1 MSVSGYNKSCLR
13 SDCSFVL
20 VRLCLI
26 ALCAVLQT
34 GGLSNKQKQHRKRMP
49 LAATRAKAARSRQEK
64 KQQRKRSG
72 NQFRG
77 RKAWKWEPLVCN
89 SCSLVMAKILTLE
102 ITTLRQLI
110 FPWNMYYIYSKTHDY
125 EKARKKSSVPRAD
138 VSCASARG
146 HPGFA
151 LLRLTSHSFYIASLT
166 KKT

>member
-1 MSVSGYNKSCLR
+1 
-13 SDCSFVL
+13 
-20 VRLCLI
+20 
-26 ALCAVLQT
+26 
-34 GGLSNKQKQHRKRMP
+34 
-49 LAATRAKAARSRQEK
+49 
-64 KQQRKRSG
+64 
-72 NQFRG
+72 
-77 RKAWKWEPLVCN
+77 
-89 SCSLVMAKILTLE
+89 MAKILTLE

-166 KKT
+166 KKLKRNEMFHTILLVIQRSSFSRPGSRTGR